1 MQRERRRTR
10 INVAGPNILIMQNL
24 SQEGKENDGCRI
36 YENCC
41 HTERTPPRNQGH
53 RRTQS
58 CVEPYKYCEAQV
70 GGMCSTHICDIEVD
84 GEKT

>member
-10 INVAGPNILIMQNL
+10 INVAGPNFLIMQSL
-24 SQEGKENDGCRI
+24 SQEGKKNDGCRV
-36 YENCC
+36 YEN
-41 HTERTPPRNQGH
+41 
-53 RRTQS
+53 QS